1 MGEANKPKTD
11 RKFVVLRL
19 LPRERDLI
27 RQLGCGPEKD
37 CGLDNRD
44 AVLRQIVQTVKK
56 LTLPA
61 IEKRRPLRFS
71 MPDKLA
77 RELKKRSAKSGRT
90 QLDILIA
97 AIEEFRKEHPY
108 EEQATPKPSAARN
121 EDR

>member
-44 AVLRQIVQTVKK
+44 AVLRQIVQTVKNLK
-56 LTLPA
+56 LPA

-77 RELKKRSAKSGRT
+77 RELKKKSAKSGHT
-90 QLDILIA
+90 QIDVLVA
-97 AIEEFRKEHPY
+97 AIEEFREEHPF
-108 EEQATPKPSAARN
+108 EEKTPPKPGAARK